1 MDQHLPGWQL
11 IRAEIFVSSIAQ
23 TKKHRFLFSYQK
35 PFSSYGLTK
44 PKDATTD
51 ISLFLE
57 ASSFIFLG
65 LLVIFFYEAQ
75 FTERMELILGAIL
88 GAFGVF
94 LFV

>member
-1 MDQHLPGWQL
+1 MDQYLPGWQL

-35 PFSSYGLTK
+35 PFSSYGFTK

-51 ISLFLE
+51 VFM
-57 ASSFIFLG
+57 FHNTRRFFFLG
-65 LLVIFFYEAQ
+65 LFVIF
-75 FTERMELILGAIL
+75 FTERMNLILGAIL
-88 GAFGVF
+88 GAFCIF

>member
-1 MDQHLPGWQL
+1 M
-11 IRAEIFVSSIAQ
+11 
-23 TKKHRFLFSYQK
+23 
-35 PFSSYGLTK
+35 TK